1 MSEVTIQADGE
12 TLEALIFIRGM
23 LDSEIEQS
31 LEEGLGGMKSLR
43 LTTLKKAQSK
53 VEEWVE
59 DVILVVEKQGKLG
72 HELP

>member
-12 TLEALIFIRGM
+12 TLGALITIRGM

-31 LEEGLGGMKSLR
+31 VEEGVGGMKSLR
-43 LTTLKKAQSK
+43 LKLLQHSQSK

-59 DVILVVEKQGKLG
+59 DVILVIESQGRRANDV
-72 HELP
+72 